1 MKTALMLFAFSSV
14 LCFSA
19 FADEKLDDMLNK
31 QYGESKKDKPA
42 DTVKPAEKPAEDKS
56 SETSNDENID
66 DMLKKLYGEDKKA
79 KPAEI
84 AKPADKPT
92 DKPVDKK
99 SESTVQNSIRDAR
112 SYIPS
117 DIFKNAKDSV
127 VIVVTGLGWGSG
139 FAVSPDGL
147 VVTNKHVV
155 TDDNNRLLNCVV
167 THPSWNRAVKRCE
180 IVKVS
185 DTKDLALIR
194 ITDYKFNDY
203 PKLGRTDDKSLPV
216 GAKVYAL
223 GHPGSSS
230 GGAVNDVLSLT
241 FTEGIV
247 SGKDRV
253 FLGNK
258 CLQTTA
264 TINHGNSGGP
274 LLDENCLVVGVNT
287 FGLIKLE
294 NTFFA
299 VTIEE
304 VQNEFGGYLKK

>member
-31 QYGESKKDKPA
+31 QYGESKKDKPT
-42 DTVKPAEKPAEDKS
+42 DTVKPTEKPATDKS
-56 SETSNDENID
+56 SETSNDEKID
-66 DMLKKLYGEDKKA
+66 EMLKKLYGEDKKVKSA
-79 KPAEI
+79 VI
-84 AKPADKPT
+84 AKPADKPA

-99 SESTVQNSIRDAR
+99 AETTVQNSIRDAR

-185 DTKDLALIR
+185 DSKDLALIR
-194 ITDYKFNDY
+194 IINHGFNAY
-203 PKLGRTDDKSLPV
+203 PTLGKTDDKSLPV
-216 GAKVYAL
+216 GSKVYAL
-223 GHPGSSS
+223 GNPGSSS
-230 GGAVNDVLSLT
+230 DGAVSDILSLT

-287 FGLIKLE
+287 FGLVKLE

-304 VQNEFGGYLKK
+304 VQNEFGRYLKK